1 MKRLQN
7 HYYQQRILGLLAPL
21 LLLALLTWWTE
32 AGNSPYLSAE
42 LRSGLL
48 TALRLGAPALLC
60 VLITCLFPVGSRGYQ
75 ILVTVIAY
83 ALLTA
88 ISATS
93 GSSSLLYPTI
103 PVLAATTSVFA
114 LLPKPRDF
122 IRIRHPLLNSLV
134 NFFFALSLP
143 LLTAFVII
151 SVMEQ
156 TTLFV
161 RSSFCGEF
169 ARSDLEVIYVPLYF
183 LLQAFG
189 YHGTLADIAT
199 AQYRPERAVAFFNA
213 VLMTML
219 FALPTAIFVR
229 SLFTRGT
236 LRITLTF
243 LGICTILTSSIGTCA
258 SLVLAFV
265 LIFFPGT
272 FIILAV
278 SSAGLFLISVNLEIP
293 QLVAGTNL
301 YRPDINLSFLDI
313 LYTVPQSRYLILA
326 AILMPLLAIP
336 AAHLLR
342 MDKDAVRRGRHSL
355 GQVHAGP
362 ALRSAPD
369 LQVIALLRAVGGL
382 SNLRQFSLSGSALM
396 LEVNDTAAVSV
407 SQMAAACT
415 HRVSCDHSRRLY
427 TCELGES
434 APLIARRL
442 GVLGGDFL
450 GHSGAEIAL
459 APPYPIPAQYFAEE

>member
-21 LLLALLTWWTE
+21 LLLALLTWWME
-32 AGNSPYLSAE
+32 AGNSPYLSSK

-48 TALRLGAPALLC
+48 TALRLGVPALLC
-60 VLITCLFPVGSRGYQ
+60 VLITCLIPVSSRGYQ
-75 ILVTVIAY
+75 VLITVIAY

-88 ISATS
+88 LSAVS
-93 GSSSLLYPTI
+93 GSGSLLYPTI

-114 LLPKPRDF
+114 LLPKPRGF
-122 IRIRHPLLNSLV
+122 IRHPLLNSLV

-143 LLTAFVII
+143 LLTAFVIV

-156 TTLFV
+156 ITLFV

-199 AQYRPERAVAFFNA
+199 AQYRPERAIAFFNA

-219 FALPTAIFVR
+219 FALPTAILVR

-313 LYTVPQSRYLILA
+313 LYTVPQSRYLIMA
-326 AILMPLLAIP
+326 AILIPLLAIP
-336 AAHLLR
+336 AVHLLR
-342 MDKDAVRRGRHSL
+342 LDKDAARHGRHSL
-355 GQVHAGP
+355 GQVHAGA

-369 LQVIALLRAVGGL
+369 LQVIALLRALGGL
-382 SNLRQFSLSGSALM
+382 SNLRQFRLSGSALM
-396 LEVNDTAAVSV
+396 IEVSDTAAVSV
-407 SQMAAACT
+407 SQLTAACT
-415 HRVSCDHSRRLY
+415 RRVGYDRSRRLY
-427 TCELGES
+427 TCEFGDS

-442 GVLGGDFL
+442 GALGGDFL
-450 GHSGAEIAL
+450 GHAGAEIAL
-459 APPYPIPAQYFAEE
+459 APPYPIPAQYFAAEGQ